1 MARGQ
6 QNTLMNLGQLTRAI
20 SLRHLSISSLSDGN
34 LGRTSFNHS
43 GGPLALGD
51 LGQTST
57 RKSSDLPSTRSG
69 FVRSSRR
76 HVVL

>member
-57 RKSSDLPSTRSG
+57 RKSPDPFHPLCS
-69 FVRSSRR
+69 FV
-76 HVVL
+76 LQDDMWYC